1 MTLNGL
7 RLFIENAIG
16 NINGDVYFSAQA
28 GERGFCYEFYHQMKT
43 IWAQTGFTN
52 NNIVLSSEI
61 KKLIRQTRKY
71 PDFVIHE
78 FSSYNHQMVAFE
90 VKNNL
95 TTNILKRGNNN
106 NLFIRQDIE
115 KLISYQLP
123 IAEQGLNYSISIF
136 IAINTEHEKMQEY
149 RAALEGLELLNTH
162 AQTEITSNNDMEN
175 LDNSKLLFAMFRHT
189 NGLIEWKNVS
199 SWLEE
204 GGN

>member
-7 RLFIENAIG
+7 RLLIENAIG
-16 NINGDVYFSAQA
+16 NINDDNYFSAQA

-43 IWAQTGFTN
+43 IWAQTEFTD
-52 NNIVLSSEI
+52 NIVLSSEI
-61 KKLIRQTRKY
+61 RKIIRQTRKY

-78 FSSYNHQMVAFE
+78 FSSYNHQMVVFE

-95 TTNILKRGNNN
+95 STNILRNNN
-106 NLFIRQDIE
+106 NILFIRQDIE

-123 IAEQGLNYSISIF
+123 IVQQGLNYSIAIF

-149 RAALEGLELLNTH
+149 LAALEGLELLNTH
-162 AQTEITSNNDMEN
+162 AQTEITSNNNIEN
-175 LDNSKLLFAMFRHT
+175 LGDSKLLFAMFRHT
-189 NGLIEWKNVS
+189 NGHIEWRNVS